1 MAKKVKWLDE
11 YWLPLM
17 QIYLLKP
24 IGIKPVYHRKMV
36 ELGMDIHIH
45 PSVLHAKMSQ
55 LAKLDTPRMERI
67 WQTYGKD
74 PQKLARAVSLWRE
87 MRGYGNADEFYDGV
101 EVAETFEP
109 DFKPVSA
116 DSALTPAML
125 IIILDLYFRLTPIT
139 MVAET
144 PEIKDLAHLLQVKP
158 QDIVEAMDVF
168 QRCDP
173 YLNRKDMFVSGL
185 LLPCHNVWRRFG
197 NGSLEELSAFAEQL
211 MDYFRT

>member
-1 MAKKVKWLDE
+1 
-11 YWLPLM
+11 
-17 QIYLLKP
+17 
-24 IGIKPVYHRKMV
+24 MV

-139 MVAET
+139 MVSET
-144 PEIKDLAHLLQVKP
+144 PEVKEMAKLLKVESGMVVSVLDLYQL
-158 QDIVEAMDVF
+158 I
-168 QRCDP
+168 DP
-173 YLNRKDMFVSGL
+173 YLNRKEISLSPL
-185 LLPCHNVWRRFG
+185 LLPCQEIWQRFG
-197 NGSLEELSAFAEQL
+197 NDDLEHLAEFAKELRAFYDSLG
-211 MDYFRT
+211 